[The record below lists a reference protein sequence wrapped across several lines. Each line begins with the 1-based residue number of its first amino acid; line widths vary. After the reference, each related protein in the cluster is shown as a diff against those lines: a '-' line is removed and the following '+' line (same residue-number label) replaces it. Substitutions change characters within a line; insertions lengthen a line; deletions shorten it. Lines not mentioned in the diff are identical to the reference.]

1 MITPLRRVGIVVLAM
16 FAALFVSSSVIHVVA
31 SEDIAEDSRNVR
43 TLYESFSAERG
54 QILVGGV
61 PIARS
66 IPVDTQFKFLR
77 TYSDG
82 ELYAPVVGYYTLN
95 QGNAGIESALNSVL
109 TGQANSQAF
118 EQLVA
123 LVTGTTPEG
132 ASVALT
138 IDPALQQVAWDAL
151 GDRRGAVV
159 ALDPATGRILAMVSK
174 PSFDPTPLASHQG
187 SIVLD
192 AYNLLNE
199 DPANPLANRAIAG
212 DQYFP
217 GSVFKVIMMA
227 AALESGRYS
236 ADSEFPNPAEL
247 ALPLSTDTIKN
258 SGGRLCGGEE
268 TVTLEEAFRLSCNIP
283 YADLG
288 LELGENTIGSLADAF
303 GFGATLEIPLRVTP
317 STFPRGMDQAQ
328 LMLASFGQYDVR
340 VTPLQVAMM
349 SAAIAN
355 NGDLMRPNLVDSI
368 IAPNL
373 RVLQGF
379 EPALYSSPVSPSTAR
394 ELTRM
399 MVGNVSQGV
408 ANNAAIVGM
417 DVAGKT
423 GTAETGLDNG
433 RSFWFTGFAP
443 ADAPQVVV
451 AVVVEGDAAEG
462 SGNSVAAPIARRVM
476 EAVIKG

>member
-16 FAALFVSSSVIHVVA
+16 FAALFVSSSAIHVVA

-43 TLYESFSAERG
+43 NLYESFSAERG

-138 IDPALQQVAWDAL
+138 IDPDVQQVAWDAL
-151 GDRRGAVV
+151 GNRRGAVV

-174 PSFDPTPLASHQG
+174 PSFDPNPLASHQG
-187 SIVLD
+187 SVVLD
-192 AYNLLNE
+192 AYNTLSD

-217 GSVFKVIMMA
+217 GSVFKVLMMA
-227 AALESGRYS
+227 AALDSGRYS
-236 ADSEFPNPAEL
+236 AESEFPNPAEL
-247 ALPLSTDTIKN
+247 ALPLSTNTVKN

-283 YADLG
+283 YAELG
-288 LELGENTIGSLADAF
+288 LELGETAIGSLADAF

-317 STFPRGMDQAQ
+317 SSFPRGMDQAQ
-328 LMLASFGQYDVR
+328 LMLSSFGQYDVR

-379 EPALYSSPVSPSTAR
+379 EPTLYSSPVSPSTAR

-408 ANNAAIVGM
+408 ASNAAIVGI

-423 GTAETGLDNG
+423 GTAETGLDTG

-443 ADAPQVVV
+443 AEAPEVVV
-451 AVVVEGDAAEG
+451 AVVVEGDRSEG
-462 SGNSVAAPIARRVM
+462 SGNSVAAPIARKVM
-476 EAVIKG
+476 EAVINR

>member
-16 FAALFVSSSVIHVVA
+16 FAALFVSSSVIQVVA

-159 ALDPATGRILAMVSK
+159 ALDPSTGRILAMVSK
-174 PSFDPTPLASHQG
+174 PSFDPNPLASHQ
-187 SIVLD
+187 SSVVLD
-192 AYNLLNE
+192 AYNVLNE
-199 DPANPLANRAIAG
+199 DPAKPLANRAIAG

-217 GSVFKVIMMA
+217 GSVFKVLMMA
-227 AALESGRYS
+227 AALDSGRYS
-236 ADSEFPNPAEL
+236 AESEFPNPAEL

-283 YADLG
+283 YAELG

-317 STFPRGMDQAQ
+317 SSFPRGMDQAQ

-340 VTPLQVAMM
+340 VTPLQVAMI

-355 NGDLMRPNLVDSI
+355 NGEVMRPNLIDSI

-373 RVLQGF
+373 RVLQSF
-379 EPALYSSPVSPSTAR
+379 EPTVYSSPVSPSTAQ
-394 ELTRM
+394 ELTRL

-408 ANNAAIVGM
+408 ASNAAIVGI

-423 GTAETGLDNG
+423 GTAETGLDTG

-443 ADAPQVVV
+443 AETPEVVV
-451 AVVVEGDAAEG
+451 AVVVEGDRSEG
-462 SGNSVAAPIARRVM
+462 SANSVAAPIARKVM
-476 EAVIKG
+476 EAVIIR

>member
-61 PIARS
+61 PVARS

-82 ELYAPVVGYYTLN
+82 EIYAPVVGYYTLN
-95 QGNAGIESALNSVL
+95 QGNAGIESALNGVL

-123 LVTGTTPEG
+123 LVTGTSPEG

-138 IDPALQQVAWDAL
+138 IDPSLQQVAWDAL

-174 PSFDPTPLASHQG
+174 PSFDPNPLASHQ
-187 SIVLD
+187 SSVVLD
-192 AYNLLNE
+192 AYTMLND

-217 GSVFKVIMMA
+217 GSVFKILMMA
-227 AALESGRYS
+227 AALDSGRYS
-236 ADSEFPNPAEL
+236 AESEFPNPAEL

-258 SGGRLCGGEE
+258 SGGRLCGGGE

-283 YADLG
+283 FAELG

-328 LMLASFGQYDVR
+328 LMLSSFGQYDVR

-379 EPALYSSPVSPSTAR
+379 EPTIYSSPVSPSTAL

-408 ANNAAIVGM
+408 ASNAAIVGM

-423 GTAETGLDNG
+423 GTAETGLDTG

-451 AVVVEGDAAEG
+451 AVVVEGDDSEG
-462 SGNSVAAPIARRVM
+462 SGNSVAAPIARKVM
-476 EAVIKG
+476 EAVINR

>member
-1 MITPLRRVGIVVLAM
+1 VGIVVLAM

-138 IDPALQQVAWDAL
+138 IDPALQQMAWDAL

-227 AALESGRYS
+227 AALDSGRYS
-236 ADSEFPNPAEL
+236 AESEFPNPAEL

-283 YADLG
+283 YAELG